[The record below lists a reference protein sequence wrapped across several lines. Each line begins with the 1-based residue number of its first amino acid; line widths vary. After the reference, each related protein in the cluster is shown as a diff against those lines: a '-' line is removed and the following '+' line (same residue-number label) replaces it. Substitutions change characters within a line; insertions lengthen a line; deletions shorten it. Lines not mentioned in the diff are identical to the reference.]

1 MEHLAERSLLI
12 TPGDREDMLTA
23 ALEANRR
30 AGHPRL
36 VSGII
41 LSGGYRPSD
50 AVLAALRDAD
60 LFAYLVGS
68 DTYRTAQAVDEILVK
83 THASD
88 TEKIATI
95 IDLVG
100 GAIDVDRLLARL

>member
-1 MEHLAERSLLI
+1 MLSRRSIFVSARSEAEVLAELR
-12 TPGDREDMLTA
+12 G
-23 ALEANRR
+23 
-30 AGHPRL
+30 AGIFTFL
-36 VSGII
+36 VKT
-41 LSGGYRPSD
+41 
-50 AVLAALRDAD
+50 
-60 LFAYLVGS
+60 

-100 GAIDVDRLLARL
+100 GSLDVDALLARL